1 MSALLCVAP
10 ALVVLLSL
18 WLGRYPGE
26 RRILALRARTQP
38 RRARAAVES
47 RRSRAPSLPR
57 GGLLLAVSLAGRGP
71 PRLRRA

>member
-1 MSALLCVAP
+1 MSALLCLAP

-26 RRILALRARTQP
+26 RRILALQAGTQP
-38 RRARAAVES
+38 RRVRAAVES
-47 RRSRAPSLPR
+47 TRSRALSCPR